1 MTDLLI
7 ERHTG
12 QEFSFKPSSFHGFQN
27 VVASCGPQVTIGKTE
42 QVKLTSAINAGT
54 FYCQLMHM
62 SLDLQEVTEK
72 LSYCCESKC
81 KELCEKPTG
90 NVGVLCAVKGKDEK
104 WHRGFV
110 QQVLS
115 NGHARVLFVDYGFC
129 ESVKA
134 EHILQLPPDFHSA
147 PIMSFPCSLSCL
159 TGLDEELQKQQMN
172 ELKKGL
178 LTGIL
183 YIRPDSFK
191 PDHHLYYVTLLSP
204 LDSADQGFQKESCK
218 RQPFTGPYGKPTY
231 THTVQE
237 DSIQEMCKTPPSSDN
252 WDISNRKPTAKATY
266 KVKELEDGCVFVG
279 YVEHVLNPSD
289 FWIRTDDHNSE
300 FEEMMKNIV
309 CFYDSLELD
318 EGILDNPEPGLLC
331 CAMFEKDMHYYR
343 AVIVDVFENGAEVFF
358 LDFGNTDKVPYMC
371 IKTLPLRFAEVPALA
386 FHCSLAHLVPVED
399 VWTANAT
406 SVFRT
411 AVLNKVLL
419 VHVVQKRKDKYIVDL
434 HDKEIES
441 KGSVITLLVQA
452 GLAEYWKEMSAD
464 YNQKLAKA
472 SWDQQSERKKHK
484 NVSFI
489 QSQHNS
495 KSKETSP
502 FQSVSRP
509 GKIPCNVLSNSYTED
524 FLKLF
529 TSASVS
535 SEQRETSTKV
545 PIKPQIFKVG
555 CVLDVKI
562 SSIDSPS
569 EFWCQVKNQLFK
581 MALLIED
588 IQCYYRSHAD
598 PFQPGE
604 LACVAKC
611 SKDGKW
617 YRGCVVQQMQGKV
630 DVLFIDSGIKE
641 RKSIKN
647 VRAIKPEFLD
657 LEGQAFRCS
666 LYNLVEPVD
675 GNPCQWSKDACQAF
689 QDFTQSGSELKCI
702 IHALTII
709 EKRGLCNVV
718 DIQTPFH
725 SASQL
730 LVERGFAR
738 DMGTPKGLIPSVHL
752 YSYYHSLFNM
762 KIGSEEKVYITH
774 VCSPWELYC
783 QLDKNTEVLQDLMAE
798 VTLTVSEIQEKG
810 WDAGPIRVCLAR
822 YHGDGLW
829 YRGLA
834 FPVQS
839 PLHLNVFFV
848 DYGNMHVVEKSD
860 VLPVPA
866 EATYVLLTP
875 MQAVKCTLADIPE
888 GELLVEVNKWLEE
901 NVLNKPLNA
910 VVVAKEYTGNLVL
923 ELYDGSLQINE
934 KIKKLMSLHRQKIKP
949 VAAEEPAEKDY
960 QKRQRAAE
968 LPKTKSDTKV
978 KNQGRKPRSSDN
990 GRVILKAHRTLKRE
1004 SKISTKCFVPFRGEK
1019 EPHVTGSQMRTKET
1033 NERAPNDANEH
1044 KIIGNVLPKC
1054 SELPETKVKSGTIS
1068 IGFISHFRNTS
1079 DFYIQLEE
1087 DEQSLLMMVE
1097 ELNSPLFTEDLD
1109 NKICG
1114 ELKVDDLVAVEFEED
1129 GAFYRAVVKDIS
1141 ADGSLQVEFIDY
1153 GNTAT
1158 VDKTKVLRLADKFI
1172 TQARLSIACFLG
1184 KSGSLKDASHFKDD
1198 VIGKPLS
1205 LHFVKQKGPTWE
1217 VIINVNNETVEDEI
1231 AQSVPPSADLTEQN
1245 LYRSCKSEVPTDSGI
1260 ASKSKE
1266 DAKEH
1271 KPSEKGHHHDQRF
1284 TEPEASDGTA
1294 ASLADYTDHCRK
1306 EIQYQDLKPGQIEA
1320 GSILSVAS
1328 NGDLYIKL
1336 VRNSEQF
1343 SSLCLAVAEHAGRSN
1358 LLSVKNIREGHECL
1372 ARSEKA
1378 CLWHRAEVEEIFT
1391 ESEEVSVAFFDHGI
1405 TERIS
1410 ISDIKELADDLK
1422 HVPRQAV
1429 LCKWHGCEK
1438 LKSESGE
1445 MLNNYLKP
1453 LMDQEIKLLF
1463 VSVFNSP
1470 PVWEVEIMID
1480 GGLHVH
1486 HVKDTISVRDEEIR
1500 KSVPKLG
1507 DYLQNGANVN
1517 DTTPPQSL
1525 TLAPVQTNKE
1535 YSGFAAAVIDPSEF
1549 FIELEDM
1556 FLTMNTVSMM
1566 LAELPEDLAALP
1578 VGLIKPGSCCLV
1590 KSESKNKWCRAEITE
1605 VANNSV
1611 QTTLVDY
1618 GHCSPVP
1625 HSSLNEI
1632 KKLPEELAKLPKL
1645 TYPCLLR
1652 GVKPINGEHWTD
1664 EAIIFFQECICRRN
1678 LIIYFR
1684 RYVFEALWEVDILIG
1699 DVDIANELAAARH
1712 AAYIENMPLLRKE
1725 VEKPSDSYSQM
1736 SPNPSVPE
1744 SEIVNSAIL
1753 SLLKQK
1759 HCNELLNCGSFC
1771 DENDPNSIV
1780 VNGESWPPVQQ
1791 GNVQDVE
1798 NNASAHEQEYSIHDN
1813 TRKTLTVGLPLKKP

>member
-1 MTDLLI
+1 NSLVHLQGQYLTVCELDYNIVQVEIQNTPKTKETVEIGAFCLVEDISGYWYRGRVQNRRNDVFDVFLIDNGTILSVDASHLASASDELFMLPPKVVCGFFSNIQPTGEKWGPLAVKYFLSLHGLEVKGYIQSILPHKVLVLEVPDVNKEVIKLGLGKAVDKDTFLLLVEMLTELPLKQNSEPVPDLLI

-12 QEFSFKPSSFHGFQN
+12 QEYSFKPSSFHSFQN

-42 QVKLTSAINAGT
+42 RVKLTSAINAGT

-81 KELCEKPTG
+81 KELCETPTG

-134 EHILQLPPDFHSA
+134 QHILQLPPDFHSA
-147 PIMSFPCSLSCL
+147 PIMSFPCALSCL
-159 TGLDEELQKQQMN
+159 TELDEELQKQQMN

-204 LDSADQGFQKESCK
+204 LDGADQGFQKESCK
-218 RQPFTGPYGKPTY
+218 RQPFTGPYGKPTFS
-231 THTVQE
+231 HTVQE
-237 DSIQEMCKTPPSSDN
+237 NSIQEMCKTDN

-266 KVKELEDGCVFVG
+266 KVKELEDGSVFVG

-441 KGSVITLLVQA
+441 KCSVITLLVQA

-472 SWDQQSERKKHK
+472 SWDQQSKRKKHK
-484 NVSFI
+484 NVSFM

-502 FQSVSRP
+502 VQSVARP
-509 GKIPCNVLSNSYTED
+509 GKVPCNSYTED

-535 SEQRETSTKV
+535 SEQRETKV

-581 MALLIED
+581 MELLMED
-588 IQCYYRSHAD
+588 IQCYYRLHAD

-617 YRGCVVQQMQGKV
+617 YRGCVVQQMQ
-630 DVLFIDSGIKE
+630 
-641 RKSIKN
+641 
-647 VRAIKPEFLD
+647 
-657 LEGQAFRCS
+657 
-666 LYNLVEPVD
+666 
-675 GNPCQWSKDACQAF
+675 
-689 QDFTQSGSELKCI
+689 
-702 IHALTII
+702 
-709 EKRGLCNVV
+709 
-718 DIQTPFH
+718 
-725 SASQL
+725 
-730 LVERGFAR
+730 
-738 DMGTPKGLIPSVHL
+738 
-752 YSYYHSLFNM
+752 
-762 KIGSEEKVYITH
+762 
-774 VCSPWELYC
+774 
-783 QLDKNTEVLQDLMAE
+783 
-798 VTLTVSEIQEKG
+798 
-810 WDAGPIRVCLAR
+810 
-822 YHGDGLW
+822 
-829 YRGLA
+829 
-834 FPVQS
+834 
-839 PLHLNVFFV
+839 
-848 DYGNMHVVEKSD
+848 
-860 VLPVPA
+860 
-866 EATYVLLTP
+866 
-875 MQAVKCTLADIPE
+875 
-888 GELLVEVNKWLEE
+888 
-901 NVLNKPLNA
+901 
-910 VVVAKEYTGNLVL
+910 
-923 ELYDGSLQINE
+923 
-934 KIKKLMSLHRQKIKP
+934 
-949 VAAEEPAEKDY
+949 
-960 QKRQRAAE
+960 
-968 LPKTKSDTKV
+968 
-978 KNQGRKPRSSDN
+978 
-990 GRVILKAHRTLKRE
+990 
-1004 SKISTKCFVPFRGEK
+1004 
-1019 EPHVTGSQMRTKET
+1019 
-1033 NERAPNDANEH
+1033 
-1044 KIIGNVLPKC
+1044 
-1054 SELPETKVKSGTIS
+1054 
-1068 IGFISHFRNTS
+1068 
-1079 DFYIQLEE
+1079 
-1087 DEQSLLMMVE
+1087 
-1097 ELNSPLFTEDLD
+1097 
-1109 NKICG
+1109 
-1114 ELKVDDLVAVEFEED
+1114 
-1129 GAFYRAVVKDIS
+1129 
-1141 ADGSLQVEFIDY
+1141 
-1153 GNTAT
+1153 
-1158 VDKTKVLRLADKFI
+1158 
-1172 TQARLSIACFLG
+1172 
-1184 KSGSLKDASHFKDD
+1184 
-1198 VIGKPLS
+1198 
-1205 LHFVKQKGPTWE
+1205 
-1217 VIINVNNETVEDEI
+1217 
-1231 AQSVPPSADLTEQN
+1231 
-1245 LYRSCKSEVPTDSGI
+1245 
-1260 ASKSKE
+1260 
-1266 DAKEH
+1266 
-1271 KPSEKGHHHDQRF
+1271 
-1284 TEPEASDGTA
+1284 
-1294 ASLADYTDHCRK
+1294 
-1306 EIQYQDLKPGQIEA
+1306 
-1320 GSILSVAS
+1320 
-1328 NGDLYIKL
+1328 
-1336 VRNSEQF
+1336 
-1343 SSLCLAVAEHAGRSN
+1343 AEHAGRSN
-1358 LLSVKNIREGHECL
+1358 LLSVTNIREGHECL
-1372 ARSEKA
+1372 ARSEKE

-1391 ESEEVSVAFFDHGI
+1391 ESEEVSVAFFDHGA

-1422 HVPRQAV
+1422 HVPRQAI
-1429 LCKWHGCEK
+1429 LCKWRGCEK
-1438 LKSESGE
+1438 LNSESGE

-1480 GGLHVH
+1480 GGLLVH

-1500 KSVPKLG
+1500 KSIPKLG
-1507 DYLQNGANVN
+1507 DYLQNGDNVN

-1566 LAELPEDLAALP
+1566 LAELPDDLAALP

-1590 KSESKNKWCRAEITE
+1590 NSESKNKWCRAEITE

-1625 HSSLNEI
+1625 YSSLNEI
-1632 KKLPEELAKLPKL
+1632 KKLPEELARLPKL

-1699 DVDIANELAAARH
+1699 DVDIANELAAAGH

-1736 SPNPSVPE
+1736 SPNPTIPE

-1759 HCNELLNCGSFC
+1759 HCNEYLNYGSFC

-1798 NNASAHEQEYSIHDN
+1798 NNASAHEQEDSIHDN
-1813 TRKTLTVGLPLKKP
+1813 TRRTLTVGLPLKKNCKYFIVPFIKIPVCRSCFFPPIIKVSNSKNTVKT